1 MHVEDELPPHLIPLP
16 MMRRIVVI
24 DVGQGFLLV
33 NLSHVKRST
42 TVNADAK
49 AQLTEGWETML

>member
-1 MHVEDELPPHLIPLP
+1 MHNEDEFLPHLIPLP

-24 DVGQGFLLV
+24 NVGQGLFLV

-42 TVNADAK
+42 TVNPDAK
-49 AQLTEGWETML
+49 AQLTEGWEMML